1 MTLTQQF
8 TKASEDVK
16 GLSTRPSNET
26 LLSLYA
32 LYKQATEGDVTGK
45 KPGLLDLKARK
56 KFEAWESKK
65 GLTKEAA
72 MLEYTALVQ
81 MLLS

>member
-1 MTLTQQF
+1 MTLSQQF

-16 GLSTRPSNET
+16 GLTTRPSNET

-45 KPGLLDLKARK
+45 KPGVFDLKGRK
-56 KFEAWESKK
+56 KYEAWESKK
-65 GLTKEAA
+65 GLSKDAA

-81 MLLS
+81 LLLN